1 MIVKSYNKEEMLSI
15 CTLKRFYQNKHMLLL
30 GIGIREISGEE
41 NTVIDIKDAFNISK
55 IYAWKLLGGLEKEG
69 LVEKKEK
76 TKKEE
81 RNYYNYALTEE
92 AKDNLRILSS
102 WLLNFNISGETIDLN
117 NKHYLSMFLTS
128 FDTEVLNQPEMKA
141 NIQ

>member
-1 MIVKSYNKEEMLSI
+1 MIIKSVNKEEMLSI
-15 CTLKRFYQNKHMLLL
+15 YTLKRFYQNKHMLLI
-30 GIGIREISGEE
+30 GIGIREKSGKE

-55 IYAWKLLGGLEKEG
+55 IYAWKLLGGLEKDG
-69 LVEKKEK
+69 LVEKKERLK
-76 TKKEE
+76 KKE
-81 RNYYNYALTEE
+81 RDYYNYTLTEE

>member
-1 MIVKSYNKEEMLSI
+1 
-15 CTLKRFYQNKHMLLL
+15 
-30 GIGIREISGEE
+30 
-41 NTVIDIKDAFNISK
+41 
-55 IYAWKLLGGLEKEG
+55 

-76 TKKEE
+76 TKKKE

-117 NKHYLSMFLTS
+117 NTHYLSMFLTS

>member
-1 MIVKSYNKEEMLSI
+1 MITKSDNKEEMLSI
-15 CTLKRFYQNKHMLLL
+15 YTLKRFYQNKHMLLI
-30 GIGIREISGEE
+30 GIGIREKSGEE

-55 IYAWKLLGGLEKEG
+55 IYAWKLLGGLEKDG
-69 LVEKKEK
+69 LVEKKERLK
-76 TKKEE
+76 KKE
-81 RNYYNYALTEE
+81 RDYYNYTLTEE

-128 FDTEVLNQPEMKA
+128 FDTEVVNQPEMKA
-141 NIQ
+141 NI